1 MKVVKMYF
9 LSFKIDSVYEQN
21 MQNLLLIKR
30 VISILFNLILTLKW
44 NVNARNL
51 YGTFENYND
60 KSVLYLINSLTHFTI
75 ILHSVYLISYHIIIV
90 QNI

>member
-30 VISILFNLILTLKW
+30 VIRILFNLILTVEMECKCP
-44 NVNARNL
+44 
-51 YGTFENYND
+51 
-60 KSVLYLINSLTHFTI
+60 
-75 ILHSVYLISYHIIIV
+75 
-90 QNI
+90 